1 MVAADT
7 VPCDARREG
16 YTEAGADEFA
26 YRHRAVALEYHVWD
40 KACHAAVEVCDGT
53 KGRACFQRNES
64 RFLKFIQ
71 IDRRFSGMR
80 IRIRHS
86 QHDVFLEE
94 RHRVVILDRIDGGG
108 QEEIHMIL
116 VLLTR
121 LIVLLQ
127 DLETDIRMLLTE
139 TGEESRDD
147 HRSREK
153 RDGDGE
159 LLCFL
164 GISQFLLRAVQ
175 LLHDAVRM
183 AEQDLAISCEDN
195 ISTASGK
202 ERYAE
207 LCLKYLDGMGQG
219 RLGNVKGFCCARQ
232 VLQLGCLL
240 EIAQGEQCQFHGDP
254 PND

>member
-1 MVAADT
+1 M
-7 VPCDARREG
+7 
-16 YTEAGADEFA
+16 
-26 YRHRAVALEYHVWD
+26 
-40 KACHAAVEVCDGT
+40 
-53 KGRACFQRNES
+53 
-64 RFLKFIQ
+64 
-71 IDRRFSGMR
+71 
-80 IRIRHS
+80 
-86 QHDVFLEE
+86 
-94 RHRVVILDRIDGGG
+94 VILDRIDGGG

-139 TGEESRDD
+139 TGKESRDD

-175 LLHDAVRM
+175 LLHNAV
-183 AEQDLAISCEDN
+183 
-195 ISTASGK
+195 
-202 ERYAE
+202 
-207 LCLKYLDGMGQG
+207 DGMGQG

>member
-1 MVAADT
+1 M
-7 VPCDARREG
+7 
-16 YTEAGADEFA
+16 
-26 YRHRAVALEYHVWD
+26 
-40 KACHAAVEVCDGT
+40 
-53 KGRACFQRNES
+53 
-64 RFLKFIQ
+64 
-71 IDRRFSGMR
+71 
-80 IRIRHS
+80 
-86 QHDVFLEE
+86 
-94 RHRVVILDRIDGGG
+94 VILDRIDGRG

-116 VLLTR
+116 VLLPR

-153 RDGDGE
+153 GDGDGE

-164 GISQFLLRAVQ
+164 GISQLLLRAVQ

-183 AEQDLAISCEDN
+183 AEQDLAISCEDDV
-195 ISTASGK
+195 STASGK